1 MLTVLP
7 TPRESVPREMCPPC
21 LALLLGIRQTVRAFG
36 SALDAFMVRV
46 KELDGV
52 LLQLIK
58 VIGNGMAPPEQLSRL
73 QRLIV
78 DAGALAK
85 VCTSS
90 PGPQLGVGLARPC
103 HSCHT
108 PTSLLPCMCEPV
120 QDASESIIHSHASGI
135 LLLQR
140 LEARWTVTKIL
151 MASADTATLAALD
164 TELSACLRDMQVYSL
179 SHLSVLRIPTAQ
191 PSNPAH
197 VCWL

>member
-21 LALLLGIRQTVRAFG
+21 LALTLGARQTVRAFG

-58 VIGNGMAPPEQLSRL
+58 VIGDGMAPPEQLSRF

-85 VCTSS
+85 LCRRALSAAASGSCASLPSVPC
-90 PGPQLGVGLARPC
+90 LCFAARPM
-103 HSCHT
+103 
-108 PTSLLPCMCEPV
+108 SL
-120 QDASESIIHSHASGI
+120 
-135 LLLQR
+135 
-140 LEARWTVTKIL
+140 
-151 MASADTATLAALD
+151 
-164 TELSACLRDMQVYSL
+164 
-179 SHLSVLRIPTAQ
+179 
-191 PSNPAH
+191 
-197 VCWL
+197 

>member
-36 SALDAFMVRV
+36 SALDAF

-58 VIGNGMAPPEQLSRL
+58 VIGDGMAPPEQLSRL

-85 VCTSS
+85 VCTPSLAGS
-90 PGPQLGVGLARPC
+90 WTCTALPQGLPHNRIL
-103 HSCHT
+103 T
-108 PTSLLPCMCEPV
+108 PM
-120 QDASESIIHSHASGI
+120 
-135 LLLQR
+135 
-140 LEARWTVTKIL
+140 
-151 MASADTATLAALD
+151 
-164 TELSACLRDMQVYSL
+164 
-179 SHLSVLRIPTAQ
+179 
-191 PSNPAH
+191 H
-197 VCWL
+197 V